1 MATMKKVSTGL
12 RKLLED
18 QVSDSYYAE
27 KQLLKALPKMAKAA
41 NNKELSTAFLDHAE
55 ETRKQIERLEQV
67 FDALGKPAKGKK
79 CPAIDGI
86 LEEGREI
93 MEEFADDPALDA
105 GLVAAGQK
113 AEHYEI
119 ANYGSMYAW
128 AEQLGMDEVAELLKE
143 TLEEEKGADT
153 KLTDIA
159 ETVVNI
165 EADDD
170 DEDEDELMDS
180 DKRSSKTGKSKATNG
195 KSTAKAP
202 AQAPSK
208 AASTKR

>member
-1 MATMKKVSTGL
+1 
-12 RKLLED
+12 
-18 QVSDSYYAE
+18 
-27 KQLLKALPKMAKAA
+27 
-41 NNKELSTAFLDHAE
+41 
-55 ETRKQIERLEQV
+55 
-67 FDALGKPAKGKK
+67 
-79 CPAIDGI
+79 
-86 LEEGREI
+86 
-93 MEEFADDPALDA
+93 
-105 GLVAAGQK
+105 
-113 AEHYEI
+113 
-119 ANYGSMYAW
+119 MYAW